1 MIKENIN
8 KFISKIPE
16 SVKLIAI
23 SKTKSVDEILE
34 AYNQG
39 QRIFGEN
46 KIQEMTEKY
55 NLLPKDIKWHMVG
68 HVQRNKIKYMAPY
81 VDLIH
86 GIDSF
91 KSLKT
96 INKEGEKNNRIIKC
110 LLQLKISSE
119 STKFGLEIDEI
130 EEIINSKDY
139 EELTHTKVCGIM
151 AMASFTKD
159 NNIVKDEFNC
169 ANKLYNQIK
178 GNDDN
183 FEILSMGMSNDY
195 ELAIE
200 CGSNMIRIG
209 SSIFGSRNY

>member
-1 MIKENIN
+1 MIKENIK

-16 SVKLIAI
+16 NVKLIAV
-23 SKTKSVDEILE
+23 SKTKSLDEILE

-68 HVQRNKIKYMAPY
+68 HVQRNKIKYIAPY

-91 KSLKT
+91 KSLIT
-96 INKEGEKNNRIIKC
+96 INKEGKKNNRIIKC

-130 EEIINSKDY
+130 EKIINSKKYKDLKY
-139 EELTHTKVCGIM
+139 TKICGIM
-151 AMASFTKD
+151 AMASFTNNKD
-159 NNIVKDEFNC
+159 VLRNEFKC
-169 ANKLYNQIK
+169 AYKLFNQIK
-178 GNDDN
+178 TNDNN

-200 CGSNMIRIG
+200 YGSNMVRIG
-209 SSIFGSRNY
+209 NSIFGPRNY

>member
-1 MIKENIN
+1 MIRKNIN

-16 SVKLIAI
+16 NVKLIAI

-91 KSLKT
+91 KSLKI

-119 STKFGLEIDEI
+119 STKFGLEIGEI

-139 EELTHTKVCGIM
+139 KELTHTKICGIM

-159 NNIVKDEFNC
+159 KNVIKDEFNS

-178 GNDDN
+178 GNHDN

-200 CGSNMIRIG
+200 YGSNMVRIG

>member
-16 SVKLIAI
+16 NVKLIAI

-130 EEIINSKDY
+130 EKIINSKDY
-139 EELTHTKVCGIM
+139 KELTHTKICGIM
-151 AMASFTKD
+151 AMASFTQDK
-159 NNIVKDEFNC
+159 NIIKDEFNS

-200 CGSNMIRIG
+200 SGSNMVRIG

>member
-91 KSLKT
+91 KS
-96 INKEGEKNNRIIKC
+96 
-110 LLQLKISSE
+110 
-119 STKFGLEIDEI
+119 
-130 EEIINSKDY
+130 
-139 EELTHTKVCGIM
+139 
-151 AMASFTKD
+151 
-159 NNIVKDEFNC
+159 
-169 ANKLYNQIK
+169 
-178 GNDDN
+178 
-183 FEILSMGMSNDY
+183 
-195 ELAIE
+195 
-200 CGSNMIRIG
+200 
-209 SSIFGSRNY
+209 

>member
-96 INKEGEKNNRIIKC
+96 INKERKKNNRIIKC

-139 EELTHTKVCGIM
+139 KELTHTKICGIM
-151 AMASFTKD
+151 AMASFTEDK
-159 NNIVKDEFNC
+159 NIIKDEFIC

-200 CGSNMIRIG
+200 CGSNMVRIG